1 MLQVCQ
7 SYKSGVVELRDVAA
21 PVLRDGGILVRTVV
35 SVISSGTEGMKVREA
50 RMSLLEKARARPD
63 QVLKVLETAQQ
74 QGIRVAYQK
83 AMNKLDSLTPLGY
96 SLSGVVVAVGA
107 GAEEFHVGQRVA
119 CAGAGFANHAEF
131 NFIPKNLAVPVPPTV
146 GFDAAAF
153 ATLGAIALHGLRQG
167 DLRLGETACVVGLG
181 LVGQLLVQLLRAAG
195 VTVIGVDPAPERRAL
210 AERLGAW
217 SAAAPDDG
225 GATAAVMA
233 ATGGTGVDGVFLTA
247 ASDDNGPLEL
257 ALELARDRGRVV
269 AVGKTKLD
277 LPYVPCFRKEVDL
290 RFSRS
295 YGPGRY
301 DPSYEMKGVD
311 YPIGYVRWT
320 ERRNMAAFL
329 DLAAAGRVDTAALV
343 GAEYAFAQATEA
355 YETLRKGLLPGLS
368 ALFRHDETAA
378 APVFPPPP
386 APPPARRDGV
396 RRDGVL
402 RIGAVGAG
410 NYACSMLFPAL
421 RNDSRVELAMVI
433 AAGGLS
439 AADAARK
446 FGFAAHGTD
455 SRSVLDDPTIDAVV
469 IATRHAGHPALVAA
483 ALAAGKATLVEKP
496 LAIDAAGLA
505 LVEEATAAAPGGA
518 RLLVGFNR
526 RFSPAACAVKDCFTA
541 GAGPL
546 SMVYRVHAGS
556 LDATAWQRDPE
567 EGGRFIGEAGHFFD
581 LFAFLTMTAPTAVT
595 ATRLRPAGAGMGDDG
610 DNLSVIVDYADGSTG
625 TLIYLTQ
632 GGGRT
637 PKERLEVFGQGRT
650 VVLDNFESVTVYDG
664 DRRGK
669 TRRVDGGKGQA
680 AQMAA
685 FVAACRAGGPMP
697 ISPDSLFATTRL
709 TLAAVESAVN
719 RRTCL
724 LRQDACGPTDASRAD
739 VRPADR
745 EQSEAGRA

>member
-7 SYKSGVVELRDVAA
+7 NYKSGAVELRDVAA
-21 PVLRDGGILVRTVV
+21 PALRDGGILVRTVV

-74 QGIRVAYQK
+74 QGLRAAYQK

-96 SLSGVVVAVGA
+96 SLSGVVVSVGA

-131 NFIPKNLAVPVPPTV
+131 NFIPKNLAVPAPPAV
-146 GFDAAAF
+146 GFETAAF

-181 LVGQLLVQLLRAAG
+181 LVGQLLTQLLRASG
-195 VTVIGVDPAPERRAL
+195 VAVIGIDPSPERRAL
-210 AERLGAW
+210 AERCGAR
-217 SAAAPDDG
+217 ATAAPDDG
-225 GATAAVMA
+225 GATALVTA
-233 ATGGTGVDGVFLTA
+233 ATAGGGADGVFLTA

-257 ALELARDRGRVV
+257 ALELARDRGRIV

-277 LPYVPCFRKEVDL
+277 LPYVSCFRKEVEL

-311 YPIGYVRWT
+311 YPAGYVRWT

-329 DLAAAGRVDTAALV
+329 DLAAGGAVDAAPLV
-343 GAEYAFAQATEA
+343 GAEYAFAQAAEA
-355 YETLRKGLLPGLS
+355 YEALRKGRLPGLC
-368 ALFRHDETAA
+368 ALFRHGEAA
-378 APVFPPPP
+378 APPAAFNQPPLWPC
-386 APPPARRDGV
+386 ADGGS
-396 RRDGVL
+396 RIGADGAL

-410 NYACSMLFPAL
+410 NYACSMLFPPL
-421 RNDSRVELAMVI
+421 RGAPGVKLATVV
-433 AAGGLS
+433 AASGLS

-446 FGFAAHGTD
+446 FGFAAHGSD
-455 SRSVLDDPTIDAVV
+455 SRLATDAPEIDAVI
-469 IATRHAGHPALVAA
+469 IATRHRSHPALVAA
-483 ALAAGKATLVEKP
+483 ALSSDKPTLVEKP
-496 LAIDAAGLA
+496 LAIDADGLA
-505 LVEEATAAAPGGA
+505 LVEAVVREKAGA
-518 RLLVGFNR
+518 VRLMVGFNR
-526 RFSPAACAVKDCFTA
+526 RFSPAACAVKGCFAA

-546 SMVYRVHAGS
+546 SMVYRVHAGA
-556 LDATAWQRDPE
+556 LDAAAWQRDPE

-581 LFAFLTMTAPTAVT
+581 LFAFLTNSAPTAVT
-595 ATRLRPAGAGMGDDG
+595 ATRLRSAGAGMGDDG

-625 TLIYLTQ
+625 TLLYLTQ

-650 VVLDNFESVTVYDG
+650 AVLDNFESVAVYDG
-664 DRRGK
+664 SHGPK
-669 TRRVDGGKGQA
+669 TRRVSGGKGQA

-685 FVAACRAGGPMP
+685 FIAACRAGGPMP
-697 ISPDSLFATTRL
+697 IPLSCLLDTTCL
-709 TLAAVESAVN
+709 TLAAAESAVN

-724 LRQDACGPTDASRAD
+724 L
-739 VRPADR
+739 
-745 EQSEAGRA
+745 